1 MSERSV
7 VGIYDTMAQ
16 AEEAVHR
23 LDRAGFPVKHISI
36 VTQNLA
42 GGKTTHGYITPGDD
56 LTARGAVTGA
66 WIGGL
71 LSLLIGAAFLWI
83 PGYGPLL
90 VVGRLAALLVAGVE
104 GTMVGAATGSL
115 LGALA
120 SWGIAEEHILDYEKQ
135 VREGKHLVI
144 VYGTAEE
151 VDKAQAILQE
161 TEAGALHVHASTS
174 ASSTREAR
182 V

>member
-7 VGIYDTMAQ
+7 VGVYHTMAQ
-16 AEEAVHR
+16 AEEAVHK

-42 GGKTTHGYITPGDD
+42 SEKTTHGFITPGGD
-56 LTARGAVTGA
+56 LTVRGAVAGA

-71 LSLLIGAAFLWI
+71 LSLLVGAAFLWI
-83 PGYGPLL
+83 PGFGPLL
-90 VVGRLAALLVAGVE
+90 VVGRLAALLLAGAE
-104 GTMVGAATGSL
+104 GTMLGAATGGL

-135 VREGKHLVI
+135 LREGKHLVI
-144 VYGTAEE
+144 AYGTAEE
-151 VDKAQAILQE
+151 VDKARAILQE
-161 TEAGALHVHASTS
+161 TEVGVLHMHASTS
-174 ASSTREAR
+174 

>member
-1 MSERSV
+1 MDMSERSV

-23 LDRAGFPVKHISI
+23 LDRAGFPVKHISV
-36 VTQNLA
+36 VTQNLTSDN
-42 GGKTTHGYITPGDD
+42 TTHGYIMPSGD
-56 LTARGAVTGA
+56 LTVRGAVTGA

-71 LSLLIGAAFLWI
+71 LSLLIGSAFLWL
-83 PGYGPLL
+83 PGFGPLL
-90 VVGRLAALLVAGVE
+90 VIGRLAALLLAGVE

-120 SWGIAEEHILDYEKQ
+120 NWGIAEEHILDYEKQ

-144 VYGTAEE
+144 AYGTAEE
-151 VDKAQAILQE
+151 VDKAHAILQE
-161 TEAGALHVHASTS
+161 TEAGVLDVHASTS
-174 ASSTREAR
+174 

>member
-7 VGIYDTMAQ
+7 VGIYHTMAQ

-23 LDRAGFPVKHISI
+23 LDRAGFSVKHISV

-42 GGKTTHGYITPGDD
+42 SGKTTHGYITPGDD
-56 LTARGAVTGA
+56 LTTRGAVTGA

-90 VVGRLAALLVAGVE
+90 VVGRLAALLLAGVE

-120 SWGIAEEHILDYEKQ
+120 NWGIAEEYILDYEKQ

-144 VYGTAEE
+144 AYGTAEE
-151 VDKAQAILQE
+151 VDKAHAILQE
-161 TEAGALHVHASTS
+161 TEAGTLHVHASTS
-174 ASSTREAR
+174 